1 MCLVVLFSKYR
12 QIANWKNILLSRLK
26 KNTHA
31 LFFYSTASSKLHVT
45 NSELVNQFVHMT
57 EIFSFHTYTDLK
69 LRYLNTNPKPTRSHQ

>member
-1 MCLVVLFSKYR
+1 M
-12 QIANWKNILLSRLK
+12 
-26 KNTHA
+26 

>member
-1 MCLVVLFSKYR
+1 MCLVSFLNTGKLQIGKTFYYQDKKKY
-12 QIANWKNILLSRLK
+12 
-26 KNTHA
+26 T
-31 LFFYSTASSKLHVT
+31 FYSTASSKLHVT